1 MLIYR
6 AGKFAVVGVLVMV
19 LSACSLFGG
28 KAKQDEEAAKQKE
41 QQTKAQSTGDQSII
55 NQELK
60 KQYDMYHE
68 ILKYRLDQQANMAKQ
83 TEERYKKLK
92 EQSSK
97 SSNQSN
103 DKSSN
108 KSRDTSSSSSDDTT
122 KNDSEDESSS
132 DS

>member
-103 DKSSN
+103 DKS
-108 KSRDTSSSSSDDTT
+108 KDTSSSSSDDTT
-122 KNDSEDESSS
+122 KKDSEDESYS
-132 DS
+132 DN